1 VENSGGDLPFK
12 AVEKHT
18 FDTTTHAR
26 SGAPACRIRNAE
38 IHGEWAHSGPGIIIG
53 VQVAASGPHPSP
65 PEEQAMTIKVGDRI
79 PNATL
84 NYLKDGVQAI
94 NTDEIFK
101 GKKVVL
107 FSVPGAFTP
116 TCSAKHLPGY
126 VQKLGD
132 FKSKGVDVAC
142 LAVNDAFVMNAWSK
156 DQNVPDSLLMLADGN
171 GTFSKALGL
180 EMDGSPFGLGMRGKR
195 FALYAEDGVVKQ
207 LHIEAPGEFKVSSAE
222 AMLATIG

>member
-1 VENSGGDLPFK
+1 
-12 AVEKHT
+12 
-18 FDTTTHAR
+18 
-26 SGAPACRIRNAE
+26 
-38 IHGEWAHSGPGIIIG
+38 
-53 VQVAASGPHPSP
+53 
-65 PEEQAMTIKVGDRI
+65 MTIKVGDRI

-132 FKSKGVDVAC
+132 FKGKGVDVAC
-142 LAVNDAFVMNAWSK
+142 LAVNDAFVMNAWAK
-156 DQNVPDSLLMLADGN
+156 DQHVPDQLLMLADGN

-207 LHIEAPGEFKVSSAE
+207 LHVEAPGEFKVSSAE